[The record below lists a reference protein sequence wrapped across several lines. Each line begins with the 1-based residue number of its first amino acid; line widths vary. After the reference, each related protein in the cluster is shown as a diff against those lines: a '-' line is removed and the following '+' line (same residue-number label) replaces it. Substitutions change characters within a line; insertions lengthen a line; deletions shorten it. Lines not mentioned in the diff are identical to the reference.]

1 MRFKGLILAFLP
13 LFLQSQIVVQPGAGI
28 VVGNGAKLSTS
39 GLLTLTLQSTASGT
53 GSFVDQN
60 PSGSTNVNPAGGVIV
75 QRYIPGWSDANH
87 GWHFLSTPVVSQA
100 ISPGFVDISG
110 TISSNQDFY
119 RWSEP
124 FDTWVN
130 IKNASNDYNMGFG
143 ELYFSNDNDPHFQI
157 GKGYL
162 VAYGS
167 NATKQF
173 SGVFNLSDVTVSG
186 LTYTTPVHTY
196 LGWHL
201 LGNPYPAAL
210 IWNKT
215 GGSWN
220 LSNIDANCQIW
231 NESTASYTIITAN
244 GIIPAMNGFMV
255 HVSAHPG
262 SLTIPKSAQ
271 TQNFT
276 AWYKNSDEKM
286 QHIILKAIDPAG
298 QTAQET
304 IIRFNELAQPGYD
317 GDFDSQFL
325 PGFAP
330 QFYSYTE
337 TLKYA
342 LNTLPLSPD
351 ATAIQL
357 GFLKNSSSVFN
368 ITMSENTT
376 GKTVYL
382 RDKNLGI
389 DHQLSEG
396 PYFFSAAES
405 DDAQRFIL
413 HFGTLGQPGL
423 AGHYPF
429 LVYQNGNK
437 LCFQSNSHFETIHIF
452 DLSGRLIHSQKL
464 ENSDLQPIDLRD
476 VQNGI
481 LIIRASGSSG
491 SLNQKVVFVR

>member
-1 MRFKGLILAFLP
+1 MRISGLILALLP
-13 LFLQSQIVVQPGAGI
+13 LLLQSQIVVQPGAGI

-60 PSGSTNVNPAGGVIV
+60 PSGSTNVSPAGGVIV
-75 QRYIPGWSDANH
+75 QRFIPGWSDANH

-110 TISSNQDFY
+110 SISSNQDFY

-130 IKNASNDYNMGFG
+130 IKNASNVYNQGAG
-143 ELYFSNDNDPHFQI
+143 ELEFSNDNDPHFVV

-162 VAYGS
+162 VAYNS
-167 NATKQF
+167 NVTKQF
-173 SGVFNLSDVTVSG
+173 SGVLNLSDVFVSG
-186 LTYTTPVHTY
+186 LTYTTPAHTY

-201 LGNPYPAAL
+201 LGNPYSAAL
-210 IWNKT
+210 MWNKT
-215 GGSWN
+215 GGSWGLGN
-220 LSNIDANCQIW
+220 VDANCQIW
-231 NESTASYTIITAN
+231 NESNASYTVITPN

-276 AWYKNSDEKM
+276 AWYKNSDETM
-286 QHIILKAIDPAG
+286 QHIILKAVDPEG

-304 IIRFNELAQPGYD
+304 IIRFHENAQAGYD
-317 GDFDSQFL
+317 SDFDSQFL

-337 TLKYA
+337 QLNYS
-342 LNTLPLSPD
+342 LNTLPSSTD
-351 ATAIQL
+351 ETTIEL
-357 GFLKNSSSVFN
+357 GFVKNGSSLFN
-368 ITMSENTT
+368 ILMAENNT

-382 RDKNLGI
+382 RDKKLGI

-396 PYFFSAAES
+396 PYVFSAAEG
-405 DDAQRFIL
+405 DDARRFIL
-413 HFGTLGQPGL
+413 HFGALGQPEQ
-423 AGHYPF
+423 AGQKPF
-429 LVYQNGNK
+429 LVYQSGARLYFQNNG
-437 LCFQSNSHFETIHIF
+437 SFETLHIF

-464 ENSDLQPIDLRD
+464 DNTGDQPIDLKAA
-476 VQNGI
+476 QNGI

-491 SLNQKVVFVR
+491 TSNQKVVFVR